1 MDRGDW
7 WATVHEVT
15 KSRTLL
21 SFQHA
26 INIKVTDEQ
35 FKRFVCVCAVF
46 ERTTGISQ
54 AQQPHM
60 VHEYH
65 RNSAGPSRCVLVV

>member
-26 INIKVTDEQ
+26 INLKVTDEQ
-35 FKRFVCVCAVF
+35 FKRFVCAVF
-46 ERTTGISQ
+46 EIDLQSIYLDYWHFTGST
-54 AQQPHM
+54 ATH
-60 VHEYH
+60 
-65 RNSAGPSRCVLVV
+65 GP